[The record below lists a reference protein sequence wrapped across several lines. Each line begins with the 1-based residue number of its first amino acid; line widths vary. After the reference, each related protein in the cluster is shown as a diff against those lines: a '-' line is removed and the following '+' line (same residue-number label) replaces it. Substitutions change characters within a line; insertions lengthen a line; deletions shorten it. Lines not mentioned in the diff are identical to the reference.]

1 MPLSAVHMIAQGR
14 VQGIGFRF
22 FVRDLASSTDVKGWV
37 RNLLDGSVEIHAE
50 GEKDVLF
57 DFIKE
62 VKKGPYLGYVSE
74 LTTDWITPENIYTG
88 FNITF

>member
-1 MPLSAVHMIAQGR
+1 MSDSAVHMIAHGR
-14 VQGIGFRF
+14 VQGVCFRF
-22 FVRDLASSTDVKGWV
+22 FVRDLASSTGVKGWV
-37 RNLLDGSVEIHAE
+37 KNLPDGTVEIHAE
-50 GEKDVLF
+50 GEKGALF

-74 LTTDWITPENIYTG
+74 LTTDWVTTDNKYSS

>member
-1 MPLSAVHMIAQGR
+1 MPLSAVHLTAHGR

-22 FVRDLASSTDVKGWV
+22 FVRDLASSTGVKGWV
-37 RNLLDGSVEIHAE
+37 RNLPDGSVEIHAE